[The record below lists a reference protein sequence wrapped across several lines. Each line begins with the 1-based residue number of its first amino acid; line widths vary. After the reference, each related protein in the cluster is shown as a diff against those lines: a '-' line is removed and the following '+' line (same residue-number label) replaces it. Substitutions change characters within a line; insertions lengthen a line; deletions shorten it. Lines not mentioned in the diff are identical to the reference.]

1 MVSLIDTITSI
12 VKDERLSYPNVSS
25 GKVVYNSKT
34 NFIGKG
40 KITLICTTASYAL
53 AEVKIVVDGCI
64 NTISMGTDRTV
75 SGNIIECNGVTN
87 ITITFESSCEVSL
100 INDNDE
106 MKVNYIVQLA
116 N

>member
-1 MVSLIDTITSI
+1 MISLLDKITTQA
-12 VKDERLSYPNVSS
+12 LSYPNVSS
-25 GKVVYNSKT
+25 GKLVYNSKINLT
-34 NFIGKG
+34 GRG

-64 NTISMGTDRTV
+64 NTISMGTDRTG
-75 SGNIIECNGVTN
+75 SGNIECNGVTN

-100 INDNDE
+100 INNNDE
-106 MKVNYIVQLA
+106 MKVNYIVQLE